1 MRSCYI
7 NGIASISAQT
17 TSDFD
22 TFPEEIISYKEAV
35 FKSIDPDYKQYIKP
49 AAMRR
54 MSKSVKMGVTT
65 SKIALAASGVEMPD
79 AIITGTG
86 MGCKQDSEKFLEK
99 ILHNDEQFLTPT
111 LFIQSTHNTVGG
123 QIALG
128 LGCNAYNLTYVQ
140 GAASFET
147 SLIDAQLMLSE
158 SPEKAILVGGIDE
171 IAKNST
177 MLHMLDGHLKQDG
190 DIDVLKLLESNTTGT
205 ICSEGATFAVLGS
218 EKTDTSLCKIVDVQT
233 RNIASP
239 EEIKEDILKFIDKQN
254 ITINDIDAVVL
265 GNNGDIDF
273 DHYFKNLQDSI
284 FSNTEQLC
292 YKHVVGEY
300 LTVSAF
306 GFWLTCQIFNK
317 GEVPSIFKVNKIKAK
332 AYKNILLYNQY
343 RAKNHSIALLQRC

>member
-1 MRSCYI
+1 MSGCYI
-7 NGIASISAQT
+7 NGIANISAQS

-22 TFPEEIISYKEAV
+22 QFLDEIIAYKEV
-35 FKSIDPDYKQYIKP
+35 IFKSIDPDYKKYIKP

-65 SKIALAASGVEMPD
+65 SKMALASSGIEMPD

-99 ILHNDEQFLTPT
+99 ILYNDEQFLTPT

-128 LGCNAYNLTYVQ
+128 LGCKSYNVTYVQ

-158 SPEKAILVGGIDE
+158 APKKNILVGGIDE

-177 MLHMLDGHLKQDG
+177 LLHTLDGHIKQE
-190 DIDVLKLLESNTTGT
+190 DINVLELLESKTSGT
-205 ICSEGATFAVLGS
+205 VCSEGATFAVLGA
-218 EKTDTSLCKIVDVQT
+218 EKQDHSLCRMMDVET

-239 EEIKEDILKFIDKQN
+239 QDIKEDILALIEKQGL
-254 ITINDIDAVVL
+254 TLNDIDAVIL
-265 GNNGDIDF
+265 GNNGDVSF
-273 DHYFKNLQDSI
+273 DHYFENLQNSI
-284 FSNTEQLC
+284 FSNIEQLC
-292 YKHVVGEY
+292 YKHVIGEY
-300 LTVSAF
+300 HTASAF
-306 GFWLTCQIFNK
+306 SYWLACK
-317 GEVPSIFKVNKIKAK
+317 IFKVNNVPSILRVNNIEAK
-332 AYKNILLYNQY
+332 EYKNILLYNQY